1 MRARRSIA
9 VVILVVV
16 FLAGIG
22 YVLTNDLASSSAAS
36 SGSADGNL
44 LTNGGF
50 ESGNLQGWQ
59 TLNLHPTVES
69 MIVNGSKYAAMFE
82 TTSNGLALSQ
92 CTMHA
97 LKCQLLNS
105 STISQAVSGVSISPS
120 TRLSI
125 ALYSSF
131 QSPSLFQVT
140 LDFSPSS
147 QQNSHEV
154 IIYYIF
160 YASSEQCDTYS
171 QLLVNASQFARA
183 FCLSAQQ
190 GGWTAITRNISND
203 IPSSLSTSDLSGS
216 SLTLSLSFSGGNSTD
231 TTYVDSVYLG

>member
-36 SGSADGNL
+36 SRSAGGNL

-59 TLNLHPTVES
+59 TSNLLPTVES
-69 MIVNGSKYAAMFE
+69 TIVNGSTYAAMFE
-82 TTSNGLALSQ
+82 TTSNGLTLSQ

-140 LDFSPSS
+140 LDLSPSS
-147 QQNSHEV
+147 QHSHEV

-190 GGWTAITRNISND
+190 GEWNAITRNISND